1 MASSYADKLTTH
13 VHTAGTLLP
22 FIRYKNMLQ
31 AARVCAI
38 TIAIIQINDEQIWI
52 SPISSVSDFMW
63 CRASV
68 FAHATCVFM
77 GLLSDALHSSIL
89 HIVHYF
95 IRHAMPC
102 HAIYLVIY
110 LSIHLY
116 LLYYLSIYF
125 CICCSY
131 TMPCTIIPR
140 NEICFYFRFQ
150 LNFFLA
156 GRQAHRLC
164 PPLHSMAFIFVYCH
178 FNIIT

>member
-52 SPISSVSDFMW
+52 SPILSVWILCGAVRAYSHMPHAYLW
-63 CRASV
+63 VYCRMRYIQA
-68 FAHATCVFM
+68 FCT
-77 GLLSDALHSSIL
+77 LYTIL
-89 HIVHYF
+89 Y
-95 IRHAMPC
+95 AMPC

-140 NEICFYFRFQ
+140 NEICFYFRFK

-156 GRQAHRLC
+156 GRQAHRFC